1 MPKRVVVDFSTTIND
16 FHYFTEDFFIFEQ
29 FMAKGHRNDW
39 DSMMLS
45 YSTVFFCKWS
55 LPMSLRVWN
64 IWLADNAWAPALTH
78 YYNLQLMSLPSLL
91 LTHRV
96 IKCFGLHK
104 TQKGYLNRF
113 WRRWRLVG
121 WFLGRVNIPQY
132 LNSMNLNVIRVQ
144 GREYAFENKFR
155 WF

>member
-1 MPKRVVVDFSTTIND
+1 MSQYYLSLTQPDISALLSFLCSIQTVVTKVVW
-16 FHYFTEDFFIFEQ
+16 Q
-29 FMAKGHRNDW
+29 KLAKKAKIPTRKVKIW
-39 DSMMLS
+39 L
-45 YSTVFFCKWS
+45 F
-55 LPMSLRVWN
+55 LWN

>member
-1 MPKRVVVDFSTTIND
+1 
-16 FHYFTEDFFIFEQ
+16 
-29 FMAKGHRNDW
+29 
-39 DSMMLS
+39 
-45 YSTVFFCKWS
+45 
-55 LPMSLRVWN
+55 MSLRVWN

-155 WF
+155 WFYKNIILCKLVRLITCYSYVLMISLEQNGRLLHKSAILFWWFH